1 MSGHDLN
8 IDFTAAAI
16 LKKWPSKNNGR
27 AKDAIWPNPYS
38 VVYGTLD
45 DCIRKFLEIPGG
57 ARHLY
62 EIHTAPQGELVT
74 AVMTGEHIIEIARL
88 KDYL

>member
-1 MSGHDLN
+1 MSGNDPK

-16 LKKWPSKNNGR
+16 LKKWPSKNNAR
-27 AKDAIWPNPYS
+27 TKDAVWPNPYS

-45 DCIRKFLEIPGG
+45 ECIQKFLEIPDG

-62 EIHTAPQGELVT
+62 EIHTAPQGELVA
-74 AVMTGEHIIEIARL
+74 AVMTGEHLVELARL